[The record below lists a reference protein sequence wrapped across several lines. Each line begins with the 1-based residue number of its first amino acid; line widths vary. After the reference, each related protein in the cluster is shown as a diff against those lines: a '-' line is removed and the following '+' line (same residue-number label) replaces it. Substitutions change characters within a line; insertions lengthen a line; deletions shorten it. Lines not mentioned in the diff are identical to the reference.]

1 MIRPTQLAQ
10 LVIHERATELIPFL
24 RSLTEDEKLT
34 LIPYLQTLNQ
44 EYLGYGGREATR
56 SRRATEAQRRMLGVA
71 SLVCLDRDSFA
82 SLNVHYQVLNER
94 VLNRVLPWYCPGW
107 FSDYVN
113 HYATDHYLP
122 TCFSYDYLLRMMQ
135 RGWVRPT
142 EAVVTQ
148 FLPQLIYQLRDHQWV
163 YCPENLTR
171 HDITVREHLWYLFR
185 YETNVNWS
193 DHCLR
198 YGEWA
203 QDETDWKFTLRLL
216 AEGGK
221 IDRLRLLQ
229 ETVAAASRPF
239 NQSLHQWFLE
249 LLRYLKPTPEELLAA
264 AVQPAPAVA
273 PAGLRSLGEVCQE
286 LFVPPSDTPKEATPV
301 VWRTLHSL
309 PSPTPASR
317 APLPYPREVNTPI
330 S

>member
-1 MIRPTQLAQ
+1 MC
-10 LVIHERATELIPFL
+10 
-24 RSLTEDEKLT
+24 S
-34 LIPYLQTLNQ
+34 
-44 EYLGYGGREATR
+44 
-56 SRRATEAQRRMLGVA
+56 
-71 SLVCLDRDSFA
+71 
-82 SLNVHYQVLNER
+82 
-94 VLNRVLPWYCPGW
+94 NRVLPWYCPGW

-113 HYATDHYLP
+113 DYATEPLP
-122 TCFSYDYLLRMMQ
+122 AGSLLL
-135 RGWVRPT
+135 VRVLVADDAEGGGCGPT
-142 EAVVTQ
+142 EETVVTQ
-148 FLPQLIYQLRDHQWV
+148 FLPQLLYELRDHQWT
-163 YCPENLTR
+163 YCPGKPNAER
-171 HDITVREHLWYLFR
+171 HHRCEKHLWYLFR

-239 NQSLHQWFLE
+239 NQALHQWFLE

-264 AVQPAPAVA
+264 AVQSAPVVA

-286 LFVPPSDTPKEATPV
+286 LFAPPSDTPKETTPV
-301 VWRTLHSL
+301 VCRTLHSL